1 MKTSLN
7 LSVCPLLLS
16 LLAGCAS
23 KEPPVIA
30 LDEPVEAHRLPEP
43 PKPMEVVE
51 VPKPLALP
59 AQLKPLPETQPSKR
73 AKESA
78 DERVRVSRSNR
89 ETRDAADREGYMNG
103 IQV

>member
-30 LDEPVEAHRLPEP
+30 LDEPVEAQRLPEP
-43 PKPMEVVE
+43 PRPIPFHVERPFYFLIEERTTGVPLFMGRVVDPTE
-51 VPKPLALP
+51 A
-59 AQLKPLPETQPSKR
+59 
-73 AKESA
+73 
-78 DERVRVSRSNR
+78 
-89 ETRDAADREGYMNG
+89 
-103 IQV
+103 